1 MKRPK
6 AINPLDLNSSF
17 VFTFLGGFENHFPF
31 SRKKRDL
38 TFRKD
43 CILWSGI
50 QKGLSRLPPIG
61 YTFQLWRTLVQNR
74 YFKLQCPGGRKKIF
88 SFAKGNTVDFFLI
101 LPPISVVFREK
112 GGQKRPFFF
121 LCFLKADRNV
131 FGRTENQK
139 SVFFKGLILGEI
151 VFLPFFRFIEKPKK
165 Q

>member
-31 SRKKRDL
+31 SRKKRHL

-88 SFAKGNTVDFFLI
+88 SFANGNTVDENRIWHSFFQK
-101 LPPISVVFREK
+101 EK
-112 GGQKRPFFF
+112 LKIAKKGRFFSF
-121 LCFLKADRNV
+121 VIAGWID
-131 FGRTENQK
+131 
-139 SVFFKGLILGEI
+139 LILGVEEEKKR
-151 VFLPFFRFIEKPKK
+151 RFQKFNFG
-165 Q
+165 